1 MINTVQLSKITST
14 RGIRGE
20 PPRLCKLITRE
31 NGELKSAPGALLTH
45 GTVERVEVTSVHEL
59 GALIDTLGADQAL
72 AFGVTEQASAPVL
85 STREL
90 AKNPTPGAITRTNEH
105 FKWSDGP
112 GVMFLDYD
120 PPKGERAL
128 SARELVDAIREAV
141 PELGTV
147 ELLWRPNSSGC
158 IFDEATGEQLRA
170 VSGQHVYCIVE
181 RASDIP
187 AMIKT
192 IDERLWF
199 YGHGRVVV
207 SEAGRPLYRTLIDS
221 SVAQPERLDFTRAA
235 CGPGLVQRMAPSQV
249 FATVTEELMG
259 VDQFAAVEPL
269 ESIDSP
275 DAAELSSSVAA
286 IKKAAEN
293 EPAIVQKI
301 TDAKTTHRLKLA
313 RERAKPGDDVEAL
326 AQTIGQQLDAGI
338 LSAEHAIKL
347 QDGTALTVAEILE
360 NPARFDGKKCADPLE
375 PGYGDRRTVGMIRT
389 ERYPPRITTMAHGGG
404 VYYLFD
410 VRADIMA
417 MFEVVEDQTVANLRA
432 MDPAAILATWVDMAL
447 HLQPLETKTMID
459 EVHRLTGKGKRDLNA
474 ALRAKRDA
482 LRSEKKAVSVARR
495 TGDRKTIIH
504 RPENATEQAAQVEA
518 LIVKNSPPGA
528 YVQFAGLLSHVVT
541 KRPRYAHQIDNPD
554 NPAPPV
560 LQIEPLNA
568 VEILRRVE
576 GEVVFVNVGSK
587 GDQTPIGVP
596 GPIQNILRDKTDHA
610 APQVTGV
617 ATHPIVSRDGGILS
631 ADGLDLETGLFL
643 VGAAV
648 PGVRAFER
656 SEAVHALARLR
667 AALGDGF
674 EFASPLDLDIA
685 VAALLTG
692 LQRRTLDQAP
702 GLAVLASTQ
711 SSGKTTMAR
720 LLHLLLTGQDL
731 PVSPFNDD
739 SDEAM
744 TKRLLSTLIRNPV
757 MVCFD
762 NIKDGFTFRSAPV
775 ATAMTS
781 AVFKDRLLG
790 FSRDIE
796 CPTNTLFVLTGNN
809 VSLGADE
816 VTRWMIC
823 RLAPKAARPEK
834 RTFTNPDV
842 VARALE
848 IRTAVLRDAVG
859 IIAGYRT
866 HAADSIRG
874 CSRFAQWDKMIRQS
888 LMWAGA
894 EDVATVFDRND
905 AQSEENNAHRGLLM
919 ALQKEF
925 QKRWFTSRE
934 VVTATSHS
942 LDGSVLADCL
952 EALRVSKTSD
962 PRAVG
967 HCLTSK
973 VGRAATFNDGELVLN
988 AMENT
993 NTGIKRYRVAGM
1005 CGVI

>member
-1 MINTVQLSKITST
+1 MNPQLSKITSI
-14 RGIRGE
+14 RGIGDK

-31 NGELKSAPGALLTH
+31 NGELKNTPGASLTH
-45 GTVERVEVTSVHEL
+45 GTVERVEVASVHEL

-72 AFGVTEQASAPVL
+72 AFGVTEQASAKVM
-85 STREL
+85 SRREL
-90 AKNPTPGAITRTNEH
+90 AKNPTPGAITRTSEH
-105 FKWSDGP
+105 FKWPDGP

-128 SARELVDAIREAV
+128 SPRELIDAIRDAV

-147 ELLWRPNSSGC
+147 ELLWRPSSSGC
-158 IFDEATGEQLRA
+158 IFDEATGEQIRA
-170 VSGQHVYCIVE
+170 VSGQHIYCIVE

-207 SEAGRPLYRTLIDS
+207 SEAGAPLHRTLIDG
-221 SVAQPERLDFTRAA
+221 SVAQPERLDFTRAV
-235 CGPGLVQRMAPSQV
+235 CGPGLVQRMEPSQV
-249 FATVTEELMG
+249 FAPVGEELTG
-259 VDQFAAVEPL
+259 PDLFAAAEHLETIEPSSR
-269 ESIDSP
+269 EV
-275 DAAELSSSVAA
+275 LSFVATL
-286 IKKAAEN
+286 KREAEN

-301 TDAKTTHRLKLA
+301 TDAKTAHRLKLA
-313 RERAKPGDDVEAL
+313 RERAKPSDDVDAL
-326 AQTIGQQLDAGI
+326 ARTIGQQLDAGI

-347 QDGTALTVAEILE
+347 QDGTMVTVADILK

-375 PGYGDRRTVGMIRT
+375 PGYGDRRTVGLIRT

-410 VRADIMA
+410 VQADILA
-417 MFEVVEDQTVANLRA
+417 MFDVVEDQTVANLRA
-432 MDPAAILATWVDMAL
+432 MNPAAILASWVDMAL
-447 HLQPLETKTMID
+447 HLQPLETKAIVD
-459 EVHRLTGKGKRDLNA
+459 EVHRLTGKGKRELNA
-474 ALRAKRDA
+474 ALRVKRDA

-495 TGDRKTIIH
+495 TGDREKFIH

-541 KRPRYAHQIDNPD
+541 KAPRYAHQIDNPD

-596 GPIQNILRDKTDHA
+596 GPIQNILRDKSDHA

-631 ADGLDLETGLFL
+631 ADGLDPETGLFL

-656 SEAVHALARLR
+656 GEAVHALARLR
-667 AALGDGF
+667 AALGEGF

-711 SSGKTTMAR
+711 SSGKTTLAR

-816 VTRWMIC
+816 VSRWMTC

-834 RTFTNPDV
+834 RIFKNPDV
-842 VARALE
+842 VARALD

-888 LMWAGA
+888 LMWAGG

-905 AQSEENNAHRGLLM
+905 AQSEENNAHRGLLL

-934 VVTATSHS
+934 VVIATSQS

-952 EALRVSKTSD
+952 EALRVSKISD
-962 PRAVG
+962 TRSVG
-967 HCLTSK
+967 HCLTSR
-973 VGRAATFNDGELVLN
+973 VGRVATFNDGELVLN
-988 AMENT
+988 AVENA
-993 NTGIKRYRVAGM
+993 NTGIRRFQVAGLV
-1005 CGVI
+1005 GSF